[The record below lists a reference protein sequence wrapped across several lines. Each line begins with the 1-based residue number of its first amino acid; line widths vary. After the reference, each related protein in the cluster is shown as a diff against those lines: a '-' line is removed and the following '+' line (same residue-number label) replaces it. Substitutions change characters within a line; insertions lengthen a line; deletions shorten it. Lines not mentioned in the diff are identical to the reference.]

1 MQVQQ
6 EACLALCRL
15 RLRHPCAMQLLGE
28 LLLDRANSKVML
40 KYVAD
45 PMNLMMMMILL
56 KDNSRSIQFE
66 AFHVFK
72 VGKMAPLHLLCALC
86 LLSEGADTM
95 PMSLPQVFVANPNKP
110 DAIVEI
116 LTSNKDKLLKYLGDF
131 HTDKGTPLSVVCRAS
146 CLLSSFVLVAC
157 CHALCWGLSIQ
168 TTLTAYVAQR
178 MSSSKRRKQSS
189 SRRSQCYTRPQ
200 GSAAADTNFLRLI
213 RIHGGSDLAA

>member
-1 MQVQQ
+1 MPLPGRL
-6 EACLALCRL
+6 ACCQTDACDL
-15 RLRHPCAMQLLGE
+15 QLLGE

-72 VGKMAPLHLLCALC
+72 VRR
-86 LLSEGADTM
+86 LSRVAAMLGQHEQIKTRDL
-95 PMSLPQVFVANPNKP
+95 SCVLQVFVANPNKP

-131 HTDKGTPLSVVCRAS
+131 HTDKGEPVRIRDAVVASAMLPCIVTLSPPCVS
-146 CLLSSFVLVAC
+146 LLLS
-157 CHALCWGLSIQ
+157 
-168 TTLTAYVAQR
+168 
-178 MSSSKRRKQSS
+178 
-189 SRRSQCYTRPQ
+189 
-200 GSAAADTNFLRLI
+200 
-213 RIHGGSDLAA
+213 